1 MARLTEGQ
9 VRFLAKPVSDRRLA
23 TVREVVGTY
32 GALSRME
39 LAATDTAPRQ
49 SPDLGLGEAAG
60 GRPAG

>member
-1 MARLTEGQ
+1 MAMRTEGQ

-49 SPDLGLGEAAG
+49 P
-60 GRPAG
+60 